1 MNLFEV
7 KCFICKNSDE
17 VITLEEDDLVDLP
30 LHMTYVHASEG
41 LEIEALCDTCDFMFD
56 ASKGKFNAHMNSDL
70 QAGIW
75 FGSVAPSPIITLPQS
90 PMA

>member
-1 MNLFEV
+1 MYKLMNLFEV

-41 LEIEALCDTCDFMFD
+41 LEIEALCDSCDFMLD
-56 ASKGKFNAHMNSDL
+56 ASKGKKGKFNAHMKKITTEMS
-70 QAGIW
+70 
-75 FGSVAPSPIITLPQS
+75 IIKC
-90 PMA
+90 